1 MPGSV
6 DVLRRK
12 AILLLRRE
20 REVFELRQERRRT
33 EVWLNVFQALSS
45 NLSRAGESS
54 LLEQWVTA
62 MVDELAFQV
71 AAVHAYDAATGKLVL
86 RTGLA
91 PRELATEVAAPPG
104 LFERLEETPCGFFA
118 RHGSHPNHP
127 LGEALGLGM
136 FHWLLL
142 AGPGSSLLLTSGFV
156 AGTEEFR
163 AVEEQDSPHF
173 LQLGRHLGALLDN
186 ARLFAEL
193 DRERLELSA
202 SNREL
207 RETQEKLVQ
216 SSQLLAEV
224 SRRAGMADVA
234 TGVLHN
240 VGNALNSINVS
251 VELLAEKLSSFELSG
266 VRRAGALLGG
276 RGQDLQRFLA
286 EDERGRKLGPY
297 LEGLGGHLAAE
308 REGMCNEVQSLRR
321 HVEHMKA
328 IVGKQ
333 QSHATTFDVAQSCA
347 VSELVDD
354 ALTLSEHSL
363 NQLAIR
369 IERDYADVPR
379 VVTDRHK
386 VLQILVNLLSNARQ
400 ALSGIASHQRTLR
413 LGVEPLGDGRI
424 AIAVRDSGVG
434 IAAENRERLFRFGY
448 TTRPDGHGFGL
459 HTSAIAARELGG
471 RLTAHSDGP
480 GTGATFVLELP
491 LELSPSGVTRSS
503 AART

>member
-12 AILLLRRE
+12 AMLLLRRE
-20 REVFELRQERRRT
+20 REVFELRQQRRRT
-33 EVWLNVFQALSS
+33 EVWLNVFQTLSS
-45 NLSRAGESS
+45 NLSRAGEAS

-62 MVDELAFQV
+62 MVDDLTFQV
-71 AAVHAYDAATGKLVL
+71 AAVHSYEPSTSRLLL
-86 RTGLA
+86 RASLA
-91 PRELATEVAAPPG
+91 QRELAAEVTVPAG
-104 LFERLEETPCGFFA
+104 LIEQLAETPCGFFA
-118 RHGSHPNHP
+118 RPGSLPNHP
-127 LGEALGLGM
+127 LGKALGLGM

-142 AGPGSSLLLTSGFV
+142 AGPDANLLLTAGFV
-156 AGTEEFR
+156 SGTEQFR
-163 AVEEQDSPHF
+163 SVEEQDLPHF
-173 LQLGRHLGALLDN
+173 LQLGQHLGALLEN
-186 ARLFAEL
+186 ARLFSAL
-193 DRERLELSA
+193 DREKSELSA

-240 VGNALNSINVS
+240 VGNALNSVNVS
-251 VELLAEKLSSFELSG
+251 VEILAEKLARLEVSG
-266 VRRAGALLGG
+266 VSRLGALLAEQGH
-276 RGQDLQRFLA
+276 DLRRFLA
-286 EDERGRKLGPY
+286 DDQRGPKLGPY
-297 LEGLGGHLAAE
+297 LEGLGGLLSTE
-308 REGMCNEVQSLRR
+308 REGMVNEVQSLRR

-347 VSELVDD
+347 VPELVDD

-363 NQLAIR
+363 NQLAIQ
-369 IERDYADVPR
+369 IERDYEAVPR

-400 ALSGIASHQRTLR
+400 ALAAKNSRERR
-413 LGVEPLGDGRI
+413 LSLAVQPLDEGRI
-424 AIAVRDSGVG
+424 AILVRDNGVG
-434 IAAENRERLFRFGY
+434 IAPENRERLFRFGY

-471 RLTAHSDGP
+471 RLSAHSDGL

-491 LELSPSGVTRSS
+491 LELPRVS
-503 AART
+503 

>member
-1 MPGSV
+1 MPGS
-6 DVLRRK
+6 DDLLRRK
-12 AILLLRRE
+12 AMLLLRRE

-45 NLSRAGESS
+45 NLSRAGEDS

-62 MVDELAFQV
+62 MVDDLTFQV
-71 AAVHAYDAATGKLVL
+71 AAVHSYDAATGKLLL
-86 RTGLA
+86 RA
-91 PRELATEVAAPPG
+91 AVAQRELAPEVAMAPA
-104 LFERLEETPCGFFA
+104 LFAQLSDNPCGFFA
-118 RHGSHPNHP
+118 RRGSLPNHP
-127 LGEALGLGM
+127 LGESLGLGM

-142 AGPGSSLLLTSGFV
+142 AGPGPSLLLTAGFV
-156 AGTEEFR
+156 SGTEQFR
-163 AVEEQDSPHF
+163 SVEEQDLPHF
-173 LQLGRHLGALLDN
+173 VQLGQHLGALLDN
-186 ARLFAEL
+186 ARLFGAL
-193 DRERLELSA
+193 DREKSELSA

-207 RETQEKLVQ
+207 RDTQEKLVQ

-240 VGNALNSINVS
+240 VGNALNSVNVS
-251 VELLAEKLSSFELSG
+251 VEILAERLSRLEVSG
-266 VRRAGALLGG
+266 VGRVGALLAAQGH
-276 RGQDLQRFLA
+276 DLRRFLA
-286 EDERGRKLGPY
+286 EDERGPKLGPY

-308 REGMCNEVQSLRR
+308 REGMSNEVQSLRR

-363 NQLAIR
+363 NQAAIE
-369 IERDYADVPR
+369 IERDYVSVPR
-379 VVTDRHK
+379 IVTDRHK

-400 ALSGIASHQRTLR
+400 ALSGPDCHERR
-413 LGVEPLGDGRI
+413 LGLGIHPLGEDRI
-424 AIAVRDSGVG
+424 AIAVRDSGIG
-434 IAAENRERLFRFGY
+434 IAPENRERLFRFGY
-448 TTRPDGHGFGL
+448 TTKPDGHGFGL

-471 RLTAHSDGP
+471 RLAAHSDGL

-491 LELSPSGVTRSS
+491 LEVP
-503 AART
+503 RTS

>member
-1 MPGSV
+1 MSGSD

-12 AILLLRRE
+12 AMLLLRRE

-33 EVWLNVFQALSS
+33 EVWLNAFQALSS
-45 NLSRAGESS
+45 NLSRAGGSS

-62 MVDELAFQV
+62 MVDDLTFQV
-71 AAVHAYDAATGKLVL
+71 AAVHSYDTATSKLVL
-86 RTGLA
+86 LA
-91 PRELATEVAAPPG
+91 SLAQRELEAEVAVEPG
-104 LFERLEETPCGFFA
+104 LMGQLAETPCGFFA
-118 RHGSHPNHP
+118 RRGSLPNHP

-142 AGPGSSLLLTSGFV
+142 AGPGSSLLLTAGFV
-156 AGTEEFR
+156 SGTEQFR
-163 AVEEQDSPHF
+163 SVEEQDLPHF
-173 LQLGRHLGALLDN
+173 VQLGQHLGALLEN
-186 ARLFAEL
+186 ARLFGAL
-193 DRERLELSA
+193 DRERSELSV

-240 VGNALNSINVS
+240 VGNALNSVNVS
-251 VELLAEKLSSFELSG
+251 VEILAEKLSSLEVSG
-266 VRRAGALLGG
+266 VGRVGALLAGE
-276 RGQDLQRFLA
+276 GQDLRRFLA
-286 EDERGRKLGPY
+286 EDDRGPKLGPY
-297 LEGLGGHLAAE
+297 LEGLGGHLAIE
-308 REGMCNEVQSLRR
+308 REGMLNEVRSLRR

-354 ALTLSEHSL
+354 ALTLSEHLL
-363 NQLAIR
+363 NQLSIE
-369 IERDYADVPR
+369 IERDYAAVPR
-379 VVTDRHK
+379 IVTDRHK

-400 ALSGIASHQRTLR
+400 ALSGPECHARRLSLGIER
-413 LGVEPLGDGRI
+413 LGEERI

-434 IAAENRERLFRFGY
+434 IAPENRERLFRFGY
-448 TTRPDGHGFGL
+448 TTKPDGHGFGL

-471 RLTAHSDGP
+471 RLTAHSDGV

-491 LELSPSGVTRSS
+491 LEVPRVS
-503 AART
+503 